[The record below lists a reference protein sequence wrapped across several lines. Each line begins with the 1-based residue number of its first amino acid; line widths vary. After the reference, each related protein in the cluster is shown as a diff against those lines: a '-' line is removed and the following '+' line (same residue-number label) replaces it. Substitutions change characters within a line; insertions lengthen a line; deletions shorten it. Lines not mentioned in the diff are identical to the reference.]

1 MIYDLPTSVEIGG
14 EEYKIRSDYRAIL
27 DILTALNDPELSDA
41 EKFYVAMDIF
51 YTDYD
56 NIPVDCQEEALKK
69 CFWFIGGGKEDDGK
83 KPGPRL
89 MDWEQDFP
97 LIVAPVNRVLGWEV
111 RSAEYLHWWTFL
123 SAYMEIGGNCTFNM
137 VVGIRDKQA
146 RGKPLDKSEK
156 EWLRRN
162 RDLVDFKRKYTEAED
177 KLVER
182 WT

>member
-14 EEYKIRSDYRAIL
+14 EEYEVRSDYRAIL
-27 DILTALNDPELSDA
+27 DILTALNDPELSKA

-56 NIPVDCQEEALKK
+56 AIPADRQEEALKK

-83 KPGPRL
+83 KPAPRL

-97 LIVAPVNRVLGWEV
+97 LIVAPVNRIMGREV
-111 RSAEYLHWWTFL
+111 RAVKYLHWWTFL
-123 SAYMEIGGNCTFNM
+123 SAYMEIGGDCTFAQ

-162 RDLVDFKRKYTEAED
+162 RDLVDFKRKYTEADNEAL
-177 KLVER
+177 KG
-182 WT
+182 WI